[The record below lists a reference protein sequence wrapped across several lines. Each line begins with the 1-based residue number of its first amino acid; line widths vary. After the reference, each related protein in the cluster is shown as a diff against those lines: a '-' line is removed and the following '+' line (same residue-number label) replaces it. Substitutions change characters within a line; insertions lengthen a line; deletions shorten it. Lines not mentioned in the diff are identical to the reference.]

1 MPDEGNGSM
10 AQLNEISSP
19 EELAA
24 WMRRM
29 NLTLTA
35 AAEHLGRK
43 RATIAR
49 YVKGET
55 ELPESIARQ
64 AAVIEAARRGRPFDK
79 IRRAGAFVPI

>member
-1 MPDEGNGSM
+1 MS
-10 AQLNEISSP
+10 QLNEISSP
-19 EELAA
+19 EEFAA

-55 ELPESIARQ
+55 LLPESIRRQ

-79 IRRAGAFVPI
+79 MRRANGYATA